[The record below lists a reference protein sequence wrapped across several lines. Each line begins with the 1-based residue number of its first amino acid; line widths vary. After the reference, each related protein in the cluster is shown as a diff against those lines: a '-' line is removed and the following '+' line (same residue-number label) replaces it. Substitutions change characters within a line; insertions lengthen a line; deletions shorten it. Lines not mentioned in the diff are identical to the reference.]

1 MLNTDKV
8 KEKQRLTPCEAM
20 SSYLELLLIH
30 SEHND
35 ESYVEVYTFNQHPT
49 ISCQEAEDERGLS
62 CDKESSKLNRK

>member
-1 MLNTDKV
+1 
-8 KEKQRLTPCEAM
+8 M

-49 ISCQEAEDERGLS
+49 ISRQEAEEERELS